1 VPCENTSI
9 WTPATKRLL
18 FVNQSFPDGSLGK
31 KSACNAEDKA
41 DTGLVPGLG
50 RSPGV
55 GKQQTTPVFLLRKCH
70 GQRSLEGYSP

>member
-1 VPCENTSI
+1 M
-9 WTPATKRLL
+9 
-18 FVNQSFPDGSLGK
+18 NQSFPDGSLGK

-55 GKQQTTPVFLLRKCH
+55 GNGKPLLYCC
-70 GQRSLEGYSP
+70 LENVMDRGAWRATVHRVAKIRT